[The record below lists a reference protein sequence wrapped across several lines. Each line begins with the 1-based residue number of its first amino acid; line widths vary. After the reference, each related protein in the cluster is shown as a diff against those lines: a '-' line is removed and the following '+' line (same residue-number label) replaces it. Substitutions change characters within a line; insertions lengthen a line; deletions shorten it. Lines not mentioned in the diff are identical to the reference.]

1 MSDELAEKLA
11 EGLHFLTFDKDMNGY
26 SMEVEEL
33 KELIIDIA
41 EEQR

>member
-1 MSDELAEKLA
+1 MDDELAEKLA
-11 EGLHFLTFDKDMNGY
+11 EGLHFLTFDRDMNGY

-33 KELIIDIA
+33 KNLIIDIA